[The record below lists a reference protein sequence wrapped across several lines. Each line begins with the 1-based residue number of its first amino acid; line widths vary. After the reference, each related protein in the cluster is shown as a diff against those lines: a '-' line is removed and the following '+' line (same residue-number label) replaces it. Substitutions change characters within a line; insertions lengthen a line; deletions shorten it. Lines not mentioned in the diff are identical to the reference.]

1 MRCLVTGG
9 AGFIGSHIVGR
20 LLRDDHEVVVIDDES
35 AETNEFFNWYDD
47 HAENHTVDITDIDA
61 CRPLFKGVDVVF
73 HLAAKSRI
81 QLTMNDPF
89 GCMKTN
95 VLGTLN
101 MLELSREAGV
111 KRFINSSTSSSYGLN
126 NVPPLEETM
135 PTDCLNPYSASKVS
149 AETYCYMYYR
159 LHHLRTITLR
169 YFNVYGPREPLS
181 GPYAP
186 VVGLF
191 KRQKEAG
198 EPMTIVGDGNQ
209 RRDFTHV
216 DDVVEANMCAMN
228 SIISGVVINIGT
240 GTNYSVND
248 IAALVG
254 GDTVN
259 IPERPGEA
267 RETLANIERANNM
280 IGWKPTISIE
290 DDFSSTS
297 QRSI

>member
-47 HAENHTVDITDIDA
+47 YAENHTVDITDIDA

-111 KRFINSSTSSSYGLN
+111 QRFINSSTSSSYGLN

-216 DDVVEANMCAMN
+216 SDVVDANIAAMMTN
-228 SIISGVVINIGT
+228 YSGICVNIGSGVS
-240 GTNYSVND
+240 YSVND
-248 IAALVG
+248 IAKAIS
-254 GDTVN
+254 N
-259 IPERPGEA
+259 NHHHIPVRPGEA
-267 RETLANIERANNM
+267 RETLANIERARIILDWEPKENV
-280 IGWKPTISIE
+280 IDWIHGQK
-290 DDFSSTS
+290 
-297 QRSI
+297 